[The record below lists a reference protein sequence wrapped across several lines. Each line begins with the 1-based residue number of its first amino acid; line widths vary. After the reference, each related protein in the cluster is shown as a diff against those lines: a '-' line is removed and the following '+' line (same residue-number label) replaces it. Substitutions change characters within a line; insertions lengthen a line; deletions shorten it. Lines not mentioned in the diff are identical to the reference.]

1 MPDDLK
7 RPQPLDYHVPSSAQQ
22 RPRTLALI
30 LILAAAALLLALG
43 GWFFS
48 VSGPSTPLVRTSGSI
63 VNVIPASPT
72 VGPAPVP
79 GFAASLQDPADPELR
94 DAQAAATKALDAL
107 LTGALAPDDA
117 LAPVARKV
125 AGYQTWSITTR
136 TPATG
141 PPPAWDFSGTLT
153 APAGRSARFTVRM
166 VKQQAGHWAV
176 GSFRGPDP
184 Q

>member
-1 MPDDLK
+1 MPDDL
-7 RPQPLDYHVPSSAQQ
+7 RHPQPLDYHVPSAAQQ

-48 VSGPSTPLVRTSGSI
+48 VSGSSARLVATPP
-63 VNVIPASPT
+63 PA
-72 VGPAPVP
+72 VGQAPIP

-94 DAQAAATKALDAL
+94 AAQAAATKALDAL
-107 LTGALAPDDA
+107 LAGALAPDDA

-125 AGYQTWSITTR
+125 AGYQTWSVTAR
-136 TPATG
+136 TPAAG

-153 APAGRSARFTVRM
+153 APGRSPARFTVRM